1 MEGRVEARDLR
12 DAGDGPP
19 DRLDQR
25 DLPGQ
30 VFRVE
35 GGDPPQLVEQLRGD
49 ERRLDE
55 TVPAVDDAVADGRD
69 RGEPRVLCDPLD
81 HEPDGRGLIR
91 GLDRA
96 ILTPTAAPVAD
107 DQPGFPE
114 PDPLDATGEDPFDRV
129 GRREDRELQ
138 AGRAAVDRQD
148 VRAWRPTGRGRA
160 ARESAVVRPAAFV
173 AHGVSP
179 CRFANS
185 RRVSSLT
192 K

>member
-1 MEGRVEARDLR
+1 MSKHATCGTP
-12 DAGDGPP
+12 GDGPP

-35 GGDPPQLVEQLRGD
+35 RGDPPQLVEHLRGD

-55 TVPAVDDAVADGRD
+55 PVPAVDDAVPDGRD
-69 RGEPRVLCDPLD
+69 RGEPRVRRDPLD
-81 HEPDGRGLIR
+81 HQPGGRGLVR

-96 ILTPTAAPVAD
+96 VLTPAAVRVAD

-129 GRREDRELQ
+129 GRREDGELQ
-138 AGRAAVDRQD
+138 AR
-148 VRAWRPTGRGRA
+148 
-160 ARESAVVRPAAFV
+160 
-173 AHGVSP
+173 
-179 CRFANS
+179 
-185 RRVSSLT
+185 
-192 K
+192 